1 MCQIFEIKLGE
12 TFQKISSKLT
22 LTLKSYRI
30 IFGSD
35 LLLYRHENFAYK
47 EI

>member
-12 TFQKISSKLT
+12 TFQNITSKLT
-22 LTLKSYRI
+22 LTLKRYRI
-30 IFGSD
+30 IFGSA